1 MTVTKRP
8 LPPTPSTGNNNNR
21 KSVIDMNYENAHYND
36 LLKSL
41 EQKESTINNLKIIV
55 MEWKKKAVEYETAYN
70 EVKQRLEEK
79 EKFLMKQHQAE
90 IDALTK
96 AQVDQTNENLD
107 LILKLEN
114 ENKMLKQQLRIEN
127 TLIDHPQQQPSSSLT
142 GGLGYTS
149 QLCDTAETA
158 NQTANSAIVEG
169 RKHSD
174 ELIERINEMMNAM
187 EGRLHGFN
195 NYKALEETTT
205 EDTNTTLPPL
215 VGDTFSSSE
224 EDNQSIEVMPT
235 KQSKKKISIKIK
247 SVAIK

>member
-1 MTVTKRP
+1 
-8 LPPTPSTGNNNNR
+8 
-21 KSVIDMNYENAHYND
+21 
-36 LLKSL
+36 
-41 EQKESTINNLKIIV
+41 

-149 QLCDTAETA
+149 QLCDTAEV
-158 NQTANSAIVEG
+158 IKE
-169 RKHSD
+169 
-174 ELIERINEMMNAM
+174 
-187 EGRLHGFN
+187 
-195 NYKALEETTT
+195 
-205 EDTNTTLPPL
+205 
-215 VGDTFSSSE
+215 
-224 EDNQSIEVMPT
+224 
-235 KQSKKKISIKIK
+235 KKIQ
-247 SVAIK
+247 VYPLFFF

>member
-21 KSVIDMNYENAHYND
+21 KSVTDIHYENTHCND

-55 MEWKKKAVEYETAYN
+55 MEWKKKAVEYEMAYN
-70 EVKQRLEEK
+70 EIKQRLEEK

-114 ENKMLKQQLRIEN
+114 ENKALKQQLRIEN
-127 TLIDHPQQQPSSSLT
+127 TLIDHSQQPSSSLT

-158 NQTANSAIVEG
+158 NQTANSAIVDG
-169 RKHSD
+169 RKQSD

-187 EGRLHGFN
+187 EGTLHGFN

-205 EDTNTTLPPL
+205 DDTNTTAPPL
-215 VGDTFSSSE
+215 VSDTFSSSE
-224 EDNQSIEVMPT
+224 EDNQSIEPQAQ
-235 KQSKKKISIKIK
+235 K
-247 SVAIK
+247 

>member
-1 MTVTKRP
+1 
-8 LPPTPSTGNNNNR
+8 
-21 KSVIDMNYENAHYND
+21 
-36 LLKSL
+36 
-41 EQKESTINNLKIIV
+41 

-127 TLIDHPQQQPSSSLT
+127 TSIDHSQQQQQPSSSLT

-149 QLCDTAETA
+149 QLCDTAEVIKEKKKV
-158 NQTANSAIVEG
+158 QVYPSPLFFNS
-169 RKHSD
+169 
-174 ELIERINEMMNAM
+174 L
-187 EGRLHGFN
+187 
-195 NYKALEETTT
+195 
-205 EDTNTTLPPL
+205 TTL
-215 VGDTFSSSE
+215 D
-224 EDNQSIEVMPT
+224 
-235 KQSKKKISIKIK
+235 SKSN
-247 SVAIK
+247 S